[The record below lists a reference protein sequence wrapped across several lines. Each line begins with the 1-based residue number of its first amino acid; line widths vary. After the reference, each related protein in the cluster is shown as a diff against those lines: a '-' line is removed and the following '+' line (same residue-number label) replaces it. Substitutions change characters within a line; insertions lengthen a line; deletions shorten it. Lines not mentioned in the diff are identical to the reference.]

1 MRRCAMRKILCVL
14 CLAVLAGC
22 INNPV
27 EIMPV
32 PEDRPMPP
40 PIVLAVNNPS
50 TSLNQVQTMCSVK
63 SSDGR
68 TTYGSV
74 LGALA
79 TGGANDST
87 SLEAESL
94 AVNLPANDIYRL
106 EIALVV
112 LGPNDLNRTG
122 AWSSLTYLPQGSHRV
137 VFSYIRFCQL
147 DAVGCTG
154 YLGSVAVN
162 LR

>member
-1 MRRCAMRKILCVL
+1 MRRCVMRRILCVF

-122 AWSSLTYLPQGSHRV
+122 AWSNPTYLPQGSHRIV
-137 VFSYIRFCQL
+137 YSYIRFCQL

>member
-1 MRRCAMRKILCVL
+1 MRRIFCVF

-32 PEDRPMPP
+32 PEDRPMPL

-50 TSLNQVQTMCSVK
+50 TSLNQVQTICSVK

-74 LGALA
+74 LGTLA
-79 TGGANDST
+79 AGGANDST

-94 AVNLPANDIYRL
+94 AVNLPANDIFRL
-106 EIALVV
+106 EIVLVV

-122 AWSSLTYLPQGSHRV
+122 TWSSLTYLPQGNHRI
-137 VFSYIRFCQL
+137 VFSFIRFCQL

>member
-1 MRRCAMRKILCVL
+1 MRNILCVL
-14 CLAVLAGC
+14 VLSVLAGC
-22 INNPV
+22 ISNPV

-32 PEDRPMPP
+32 PEDRPIPL

-63 SSDGR
+63 STDSR
-68 TTYGSV
+68 ATYGSV
-74 LGALA
+74 LGTLA

-87 SLEAESL
+87 SLETESL
-94 AVNLPANDIYRL
+94 SVNLPGNDIYRL

-122 AWSSLTYLPQGSHRV
+122 TWSTLTYLPQGSHRI

>member
-1 MRRCAMRKILCVL
+1 LKNILCIL
-14 CLAVLAGC
+14 CLTVLAGC
-22 INNPV
+22 FNSPV

-32 PEDRPMPP
+32 PGGRPVPP
-40 PIVLAVNNPS
+40 PIVLVVNNPS
-50 TSLNQVQTMCSVK
+50 TSLNQVQTTCSVK

-74 LGALA
+74 LGTLA

-87 SLEAESL
+87 SAETDSL
-94 AVNLPANDIYRL
+94 TVNLPANDLYRM
-106 EIALVV
+106 EIELVV
-112 LGPNDLNRTG
+112 LGPNDLNRSG
-122 AWSSLTYLPQGSHRV
+122 IWSNLTYLPPGVHRL
-137 VFSYIRFCQL
+137 VFSYIRFSQL

>member
-1 MRRCAMRKILCVL
+1 MRKILCVL

-27 EIMPV
+27 EIMLV

-50 TSLNQVQTMCSVK
+50 TSLNQVQTMCSLK

-94 AVNLPANDIYRL
+94 VVNLPANDIYRL
-106 EIALVV
+106 EIILVV

-122 AWSSLTYLPQGSHRV
+122 TWSSLIYLPQGSHRI
-137 VFSYIRFCQL
+137 VFSYIRFCQM

>member
-1 MRRCAMRKILCVL
+1 MRKILCVL

-22 INNPV
+22 INSPV

-32 PEDRPMPP
+32 PEDRAMPP

-63 SSDGR
+63 SSDTR

-74 LGALA
+74 LGILA
-79 TGGANDST
+79 TGGVNDST
-87 SLEAESL
+87 SLETESL

-122 AWSSLTYLPQGSHRV
+122 TWSSLTYLPQGSHRI
-137 VFSYIRFCQL
+137 VFSYFRFCQL

>member
-1 MRRCAMRKILCVL
+1 MRKILCVL

-22 INNPV
+22 INNTV

-94 AVNLPANDIYRL
+94 AVNLPASDLYRV
-106 EIALVV
+106 EIALMV

-122 AWSSLTYLPQGSHRV
+122 AWSSLTYLPQGGHRV

>member
-1 MRRCAMRKILCVL
+1 MKRILCVL
-14 CLAVLAGC
+14 SLVVLAGC
-22 INNPV
+22 INSPV
-27 EIMPV
+27 EIMSV
-32 PEDRPMPP
+32 PEGRPVPP